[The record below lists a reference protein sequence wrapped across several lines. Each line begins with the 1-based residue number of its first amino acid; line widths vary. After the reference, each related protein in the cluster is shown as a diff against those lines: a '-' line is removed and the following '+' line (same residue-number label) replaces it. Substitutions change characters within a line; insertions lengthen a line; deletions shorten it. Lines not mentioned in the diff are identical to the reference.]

1 MKKTLIL
8 LLSLLLAV
16 PASLACTSA
25 IVSGRLNPSGRTLL
39 WKHRD
44 TGSPDGKVE
53 YIPAK
58 DGDMGYVALFNANDP
73 RCEQAW
79 VGMNTAGFAIMN
91 TASYNLKDDRVPDS
105 QMDREG
111 YVMTIALRSCRT
123 IGDFEKLL
131 ETLPRPM
138 GVEANFGVIDAS
150 GDGAYFEANNHAFT
164 RINLSDAP
172 EGFIVRTNY
181 SHTGR
186 KDEGYGYI
194 REANALHLIRPAA
207 EERAVSPEFLTE
219 TVSRSFYHDLFGR
232 DMSVNP
238 EGNWLIDQD
247 YIPRYTSTATI
258 VIEGVAPGSETLA
271 PASEYVM
278 WTGLGYPPCA
288 EIVPVICRPGG
299 VPDELRGLGADGHSA
314 MSDRVKA
321 RRDDCF
327 SIRRGSGNKYVDITR
342 LYNPAGTGYV
352 QTLSPQNHE
361 VYRLWKR
368 KHYGAAVVP
377 TDED

>member
-1 MKKTLIL
+1 MKRLLISLVLTLTVFG
-8 LLSLLLAV
+8 SW
-16 PASLACTSA
+16 ACTSA
-25 IVSGRLNPSGRTLL
+25 IISGRLNPSGRTIL

-53 YIPAK
+53 YIPAR
-58 DGDMGYVALFNANDP
+58 DGSMGYVALFNASDP
-73 RCEQAW
+73 KCEQAW
-79 VGMNTAGFAIMN
+79 IGMNTAGFAVMN

-111 YVMTIALRSCRT
+111 FVMTMALRSCRT
-123 IGDFEKLL
+123 IDDFQRLL

-150 GDGAYFEANNHAFT
+150 GDGAYFETNNHSFT

-172 EGFIVRTNY
+172 EGFLVRTNY

-194 REANALHLIRPAA
+194 REANALHLIAPAA
-207 EERAVSPEFLTE
+207 ADRAVSPEFLTE
-219 TVSRSFYHDLFGR
+219 TVSRSFYHDIFGR

-238 EGNWLIDQD
+238 EGKWLIDQD

-258 VIEGVAPGSETLA
+258 AIEGAVPGSDELA
-271 PASEYVM
+271 PARDYIM
-278 WTGLGYPPCA
+278 WTGLGYPPCS
-288 EIVPVICRPGG
+288 EIVPVRCTPDG
-299 VPDELRGLGADGHSA
+299 VDPELRGLETDGHSA

-327 SIRRGSGNKYVDITR
+327 SIRRGSGNKYVDITK
-342 LYNPAGTGYV
+342 LYNPVGTGYV
-352 QTLSPQNHE
+352 QTLTPQNHE
-361 VYRLWKR
+361 VYRR
-368 KHYGAAVVP
+368 FSR
-377 TDED
+377 